1 MDVFKLVKEHV
12 DIMKACEILG
22 IKLDK
27 QNKAICPFHKEKTP
41 SFSVSA
47 NKQIW
52 KCFGCDDGRRCYL
65 SDGKIT

>member
-1 MDVFKLVKEHV
+1 MDAFKLVKERT
-12 DIMKACEILG
+12 DIMKACEVLG

-27 QNKAICPFHKEKTP
+27 QNKAKCPFHKEKTP

-52 KCFGCDDGRRCYL
+52 KCFGCDDGLRCYL